1 MYRQNRPF
9 LLTLLLLSIGL
20 RTVFGAPCCMAWEAA
35 AHAAETPMEIE
46 SHDHHGHH
54 DHDGHAHHDHHAHH
68 GDEHGSSD
76 GTHSHEAHASA
87 SNPCC
92 SACGPTLPPDTIL
105 LADRAQIK
113 APTNAIPIRA
123 LQTRPPFPAYDARG
137 PPLLS

>member
-1 MYRQNRPF
+1 MYHQNRPI

-46 SHDHHGHH
+46 SQDHH
-54 DHDGHAHHDHHAHH
+54 DDHAHHDHHAHS
-68 GDEHGSSD
+68 GDEPNPGDSS
-76 GTHSHEAHASA
+76 HSHDAHASA

-92 SACGPTLPPDTIL
+92 SACGPTLPPETVL
-105 LADRAQIK
+105 LADRAQVK
-113 APTNAIPIRA
+113 APTSAIPIRA
-123 LQTRPPFPAYDARG
+123 QQTRPPFPAYDARG